1 MLDSATINIS
11 EMFEDK
17 NGTDYGEYFDLDD
30 LEDKNGT
37 DEYLDDPIPLSPHLF
52 AEVLIY

>member
-17 NGTDYGEYFDLDD
+17 NGTDDGEYFD